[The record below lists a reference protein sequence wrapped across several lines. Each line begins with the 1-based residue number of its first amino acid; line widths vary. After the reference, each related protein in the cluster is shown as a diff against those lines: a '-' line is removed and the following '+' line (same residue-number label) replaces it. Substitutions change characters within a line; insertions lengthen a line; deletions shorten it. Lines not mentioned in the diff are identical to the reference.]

1 MRDYTTYT
9 KTAWR
14 VVHGR
19 KGRSKHWQG
28 GPPLH
33 RGAECPV
40 CERPLVLLWDLDC
53 AELRK
58 LEPTRFGTLKRLPLY
73 YCFRCC
79 AEDLAYRLSP
89 SEKQVTVLN
98 NDGDPEGDDFPYPG
112 APDAF
117 ERVPIHLEP
126 IPFEVYRLNLFALKA
141 GIEWLTRAEA
151 AKLARWCG
159 CKPDDL
165 RWFGPGLQQVGGAF
179 WLAQGSQRLS
189 CSNTRCRGHRE
200 HLGMREL
207 AVVLDDP
214 WNGLPMFEPHDG
226 TKRRRISGAQ
236 VIFHI
241 CEVCLTVSALNRAT

>member
-19 KGRSKHWQG
+19 KGKSKHWQG

-40 CERPLVLLWDLDC
+40 CDRPLVLLWDLDC

-89 SEKQVTVLN
+89 SEKQLTVLN
-98 NDGDPEGDDFPYPG
+98 NDGDPQGDDFPYPG

-117 ERVPIHLEP
+117 ERVPLHLEP

-141 GIEWLTRAEA
+141 GAEWLTKAEA
-151 AKLARWCG
+151 AKLARWAG
-159 CKPDDL
+159 CSPIDL
-165 RWFGPGLQQVGGAF
+165 RYCGPTLQQVGGAF
-179 WLAQGSQRLS
+179 WLYQGSPRLH
-189 CSNTRCRGHRE
+189 CSYTKCRAHKE
-200 HLGMREL
+200 HGPTMREL
-207 AVVLDDP
+207 AVIHDDP
-214 WNGLPMFEPHDG
+214 AGGLPLFSPPSEERGCD
-226 TKRRRISGAQ
+226 IQ
-236 VIFHI
+236 VIFSI